1 VELTRQADY
10 ALRCVLETARH
21 ERISAREL
29 AERQHLSPSFVG
41 KIVSAL
47 AHAGIL
53 ETRRGAAGGVR
64 LGRPPASISVLEVIE
79 AAQGPLR
86 VNRCVRTPPA
96 CSLVDRC
103 PLAGVIRDAQD
114 ALVDALGVTF
124 DELLARD
131 EALRSSDA
139 PPRTVVVERGPGVVA
154 SSVSGRSPVPGGAA
168 GGGSEAL
175 LPAVRALR
183 ELACPDEEGEA
194 ADRGLVGLGR

>member
-47 AHAGIL
+47 ARAGIL

-64 LGRPPASISVLEVIE
+64 LGRPPGSISVLEVIE
-79 AAQGPLR
+79 ATQGPLW

-124 DELLARD
+124 DELLERD
-131 EALRSSDA
+131 ESLRSSDA
-139 PPRTVVVERGPGVVA
+139 QPREAVMAGGPGAAAPSVA
-154 SSVSGRSPVPGGAA
+154 GRSAVPGGAA
-168 GGGSEAL
+168 GRGSEGVL
-175 LPAVRALR
+175 SAVGALR
-183 ELACPDEEGEA
+183 GLACPDEEGDA